1 MMRHTIKNIQRQ
13 ARELLLKIFYSYD
26 QRGED
31 LNCIF
36 NDYIGLKNL
45 NPQVIKYTQKV
56 ISFFKNHK
64 EKVDQLIKSH
74 LQKWKFERIG
84 YIERAML
91 RIAISELLLLKE
103 ETGKEKDFMIKR
115 IVLDT
120 LDLIECYTSSKKSV
134 KFVNG
139 ILGRITRELF
149 KDYKV

>member
-1 MMRHTIKNIQRQ
+1 MRHTIKNIQRQ

-45 NPQVIKYTQKV
+45 NPQVIKHTQKV

-149 KDYKV
+149 KD

>member
-1 MMRHTIKNIQRQ
+1 MRHTIKNIQRQ